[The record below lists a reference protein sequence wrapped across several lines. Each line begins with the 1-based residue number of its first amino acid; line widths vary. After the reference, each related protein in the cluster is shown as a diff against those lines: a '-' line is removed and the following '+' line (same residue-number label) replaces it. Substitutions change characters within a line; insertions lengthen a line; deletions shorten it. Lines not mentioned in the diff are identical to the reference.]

1 MPFIRKSKPP
11 AAAGTGR
18 LRFHGFEGPVSYE
31 LAQSPAQL
39 RAGPKGIRGSF
50 RADAEVA
57 ARAFQ
62 AGDGFLVLEDGAEFR
77 LKVLAHTAGTATAYF
92 EMWR

>member
-1 MPFIRKSKPP
+1 
-11 AAAGTGR
+11 
-18 LRFHGFEGPVSYE
+18 
-31 LAQSPAQL
+31 
-39 RAGPKGIRGSF
+39 
-50 RADAEVA
+50 VA